1 MVSVLRRDSELGAKK
16 KWVLASN
23 QPTSHWYQGR
33 RKRTVLDPEES
44 RGEADPSEM
53 DPMKERRNPK
63 CLVHAELSG
72 CMKELCWREG
82 DDGWEGR
89 RVDERK
95 QKTEEGR
102 QGDCMAGWVNHSSY
116 EGMA

>member
-1 MVSVLRRDSELGAKK
+1 
-16 KWVLASN
+16 
-23 QPTSHWYQGR
+23 
-33 RKRTVLDPEES
+33 
-44 RGEADPSEM
+44 M

-63 CLVHAELSG
+63 CLVHAELFG

-89 RVDERK
+89 RVDGRK

>member
-1 MVSVLRRDSELGAKK
+1 
-16 KWVLASN
+16 
-23 QPTSHWYQGR
+23 
-33 RKRTVLDPEES
+33 
-44 RGEADPSEM
+44 M

-63 CLVHAELSG
+63 CLVHAELFG

-89 RVDERK
+89 RVDGRK

-116 EGMA
+116 EEMA